1 MKEVNLRKKVA
12 SSLLVQYYI
21 FCANLFSELS
31 NQITSSYARLA
42 LMILCV
48 MSENGDINQVIHD
61 PNLLLPTIDV
71 YRDISTKLS
80 VPPPISRPRVFEC
93 YLIDLVIHF
102 MRMNTKKDN
111 FQASLHILSI
121 DLLHRILCFNTK
133 YCQEHTELRL
143 DYKWKDLWQF
153 LLNFLKFL
161 STTKDIEN
169 EECLVVTHKTVNILN
184 MFITYGDKFLSVQ
197 SEYNDL
203 YYELIRCRQELR
215 TLISQVEKFEKNERR
230 LLDYVNLRTI
240 LIHFDEKIEAW
251 VRQNPN
257 NTLTTPTVLQ
267 IITSN
272 YDTLKLKLQ
281 EHLDKYPPYVENPN
295 AVPFFRQ
302 LLRGLITSSKN
313 SN

>member
-1 MKEVNLRKKVA
+1 
-12 SSLLVQYYI
+12 
-21 FCANLFSELS
+21 
-31 NQITSSYARLA
+31 
-42 LMILCV
+42 
-48 MSENGDINQVIHD
+48 
-61 PNLLLPTIDV
+61 
-71 YRDISTKLS
+71 
-80 VPPPISRPRVFEC
+80 
-93 YLIDLVIHF
+93 
-102 MRMNTKKDN
+102 
-111 FQASLHILSI
+111 
-121 DLLHRILCFNTK
+121 
-133 YCQEHTELRL
+133 
-143 DYKWKDLWQF
+143 
-153 LLNFLKFL
+153 
-161 STTKDIEN
+161 
-169 EECLVVTHKTVNILN
+169 